1 MYYSDELYHHGILG
15 QKWGVR
21 RYQNKDGSLTK
32 AGLKRYGTVE
42 NYNKVKSAAE
52 KAAKDRENARIRAN
66 VEKDIAKAKK
76 KYGVQTPEEKQA
88 DEARKAAK
96 KNKST
101 DPNNESS
108 TKKKSINEMTDD
120 EIRQRISRLELEN
133 KLKYLTPKTVS
144 KGEKFKKFLDDVVVP
159 PLKNSAK
166 DALEKY
172 LKKTLSDKLGLSEK
186 KVETES
192 ERLARLANDYANRA
206 KIERNRAY
214 LNEQAAARRAAAQAE
229 EAAREAAAEAAR
241 QEVVDR
247 RNARREAA
255 AQERRRR
262 ERLRNYRNRQRRALR
277 LTRGSGNS
285 SRTSSS
291 GSSSG
296 SSGSTS

>member
-32 AGLKRYGTVE
+32 AGLRRYGTVE

-52 KAAKDRENARIRAN
+52 KAARDKENARFRAN

-96 KNKST
+96 KLKSAEP
-101 DPNNESS
+101 DSESD

-120 EIRQRISRLELEN
+120 EIRQRIARLELEN
-133 KLKYLTPKTVS
+133 KLKNLTPKTVT

-172 LKKTLSDKLGLSEK
+172 LKKTLSEQLGLSEK
-186 KVETES
+186 KIETES
-192 ERLARLANDYANRA
+192 ERLAKEATDYANRA
-206 KIERNRAY
+206 KIERNKVY
-214 LNEQAAARRAAAQAE
+214 LNEQEAARKAAAQAE
-229 EAAREAAAEAAR
+229 ETARKEAAARE
-241 QEVVDR
+241 
-247 RNARREAA
+247 
-255 AQERRRR
+255 RRRK
-262 ERLRNYRNRQRRALR
+262 ERLRNYRRRLR
-277 LTRGSGNS
+277 LTRGS
-285 SRTSSS
+285 
-291 GSSSG
+291 SG
-296 SSGSTS
+296 SSGSNGSNGSSS

>member
-1 MYYSDELYHHGILG
+1 MKGGIHMYYSDELYHHGILG

-52 KAAKDRENARIRAN
+52 KAARDKENARLRAN

-76 KYGVQTPEEKQA
+76 KYGIQTPEEKRA

-96 KNKST
+96 KNKSAEP
-101 DPNNESS
+101 DSESD

-120 EIRQRISRLELEN
+120 EIRQRIARLELEN
-133 KLKYLTPKTVS
+133 KLKNLTPKTVT

-172 LKKTLSDKLGLSEK
+172 LKKTLSEQLGLSEK

-192 ERLARLANDYANRA
+192 ERLARLATDTANRA
-206 KIERNRAY
+206 NIVRNANY
-214 LNEQAAARRAAAQAE
+214 VNEQAALRRAAVQAE
-229 EAAREAAAEAAR
+229 E
-241 QEVVDR
+241 
-247 RNARREAA
+247 NARREAA
-255 AQERRRR
+255 ARERRRR
-262 ERLRNYRNRQRRALR
+262 VRLRNYRRRLKLSR
-277 LTRGSGNS
+277 SGRNS
-285 SRTSSS
+285 TP
-291 GSSSG
+291 
-296 SSGSTS
+296 

>member
-42 NYNKVKSAAE
+42 NYNKVKRAAE
-52 KAAKDRENARIRAN
+52 KAAKDKENARIRAN

-76 KYGVQTPEEKQA
+76 KYGIQTPEEKRA

-120 EIRQRISRLELEN
+120 EIRKKIERLKLEN
-133 KLKYLTPKTVS
+133 QLSDLSPKTVT

-172 LKKTLSDKLGLSEK
+172 LKKTLSEQLGLSEK

-192 ERLARLANDYANRA
+192 ERLKRLADDAANRYKA
-206 KIERNRAY
+206 IRNQNLEAEQIEVARQRQRAA
-214 LNEQAAARRAAAQAE
+214 EQAAEAERQAQREARRTE
-229 EAAREAAAEAAR
+229 RER
-241 QEVVDR
+241 
-247 RNARREAA
+247 
-255 AQERRRR
+255 ERRRR
-262 ERLRNYRNRQRRALR
+262 ERLRNYRTRLR
-277 LTRGSGNS
+277 LSRANQYSTTNS
-285 SRTSSS
+285 STSSS
-291 GSSSG
+291 SSS
-296 SSGSTS
+296 STP

>member
-52 KAAKDRENARIRAN
+52 KAARDKENARLRAN

-76 KYGVQTPEEKQA
+76 KYGIQTPEEKRA

-96 KNKST
+96 KLKSAEP
-101 DPNNESS
+101 DSESD

-133 KLKYLTPKTVS
+133 KLKNLTPKTVT

-172 LKKTLSDKLGLSEK
+172 LKKTLSEQLGLNEK

-192 ERLARLANDYANRA
+192 ERLARVANDLANKA
-206 KIERNRAY
+206 KITRNANY
-214 LNEQAAARRAAAQAE
+214 LNEQAALRRAAVQAE
-229 EAAREAAAEAAR
+229 ETAREEAAARE
-241 QEVVDR
+241 
-247 RNARREAA
+247 
-255 AQERRRR
+255 RRRK
-262 ERLRNYRNRQRRALR
+262 ERLRNYRRRLR
-277 LTRGSGNS
+277 L
-285 SRTSSS
+285 SRA
-291 GSSSG
+291 GRY
-296 SSGSTS
+296 STP

>member
-52 KAAKDRENARIRAN
+52 KAARDKENARLRAN

-76 KYGVQTPEEKQA
+76 KYGIQTPEEKRA

-96 KNKST
+96 KNKSAEP
-101 DPNNESS
+101 DSESD

-120 EIRQRISRLELEN
+120 EIRQRIARLELEN
-133 KLKYLTPKTVS
+133 KLKNLTPKMVT

-172 LKKTLSDKLGLSEK
+172 LKKTLSEQLGLSEK

-192 ERLARLANDYANRA
+192 ERLARQANDLANRA
-206 KIERNRAY
+206 KITRNANY
-214 LNEQAAARRAAAQAE
+214 LNEQAALRRSAVQAE
-229 EAAREAAAEAAR
+229 E
-241 QEVVDR
+241 
-247 RNARREAA
+247 NARREAA
-255 AQERRRR
+255 ARERRRR
-262 ERLRNYRNRQRRALR
+262 VRLRNYRRRLR
-277 LTRGSGNS
+277 LSRSGRNS
-285 SRTSSS
+285 NP
-291 GSSSG
+291 
-296 SSGSTS
+296 

>member
-52 KAAKDRENARIRAN
+52 KAARDKENARLRAN

-96 KNKST
+96 KLKSAESS
-101 DPNNESS
+101 NESGI
-108 TKKKSINEMTDD
+108 KKKSINEMTDD
-120 EIRQRISRLELEN
+120 EIRQRIARLELEN
-133 KLKYLTPKTVS
+133 KLKNLTPKTVT

-159 PLKNSAK
+159 PLKNTARES
-166 DALEKY
+166 LEKY
-172 LKKTLSDKLGLSEK
+172 LKKVVSDKLGLSEK

-192 ERLARLANDYANRA
+192 ERLAREAQDIANRA
-206 KIERNRAY
+206 KITRNANY
-214 LNEQAAARRAAAQAE
+214 LNEQAALRKAAVQAE
-229 EAAREAAAEAAR
+229 ET
-241 QEVVDR
+241 
-247 RNARREAA
+247 ARREAA
-255 AQERRRR
+255 EREKRRKQ
-262 ERLRNYRNRQRRALR
+262 RLRNYRHRLR
-277 LTRGSGNS
+277 L
-285 SRTSSS
+285 SRA
-291 GSSSG
+291 GRY
-296 SSGSTS
+296 STP

>member
-32 AGLKRYGTVE
+32 AGLRRYGSVE

-52 KAAKDRENARIRAN
+52 RAAKDKENARIRAN

-76 KYGVQTPEEKQA
+76 KYGIQTPEEKQA

-96 KNKST
+96 KLKSAESS
-101 DPNNESS
+101 NESG

-120 EIRQRISRLELEN
+120 EIRQRIARLELEN

-144 KGEKFKKFLDDVVVP
+144 KGEKFKKLLDDVVVP
-159 PLKNSAK
+159 PLKNTARE
-166 DALEKY
+166 ALEKY
-172 LKKTLSDKLGLSEK
+172 LKKVVSDKLGLSEK
-186 KVETES
+186 KVETAS
-192 ERLARLANDYANRA
+192 EILARQAQDLANRA

-229 EAAREAAAEAAR
+229 ER
-241 QEVVDR
+241 
-247 RNARREAA
+247 ARREVA
-255 AQERRRR
+255 EREKRRKQ
-262 ERLRNYRNRQRRALR
+262 RLRNYRRRLR
-277 LTRGSGNS
+277 LSRSGRN
-285 SRTSSS
+285 T
-291 GSSSG
+291 
-296 SSGSTS
+296 TP

>member
-52 KAAKDRENARIRAN
+52 KAARDKENARLRAN

-76 KYGVQTPEEKQA
+76 RYGVQTPEEKRA

-101 DPNNESS
+101 DPNNESG

-133 KLKYLTPKTVS
+133 RLKYLTPKTVS

-159 PLKNSAK
+159 PLKNAARES
-166 DALEKY
+166 LEKY
-172 LKKTLSDKLGLSEK
+172 LKKTLSEQLGLSEK
-186 KVETES
+186 KIETES
-192 ERLARLANDYANRA
+192 ERLARLATDAANRA
-206 KIERNRAY
+206 AITRNANY
-214 LNEQAAARRAAAQAE
+214 VNEQAALRRAAVQSE
-229 EAAREAAAEAAR
+229 ET
-241 QEVVDR
+241 
-247 RNARREAA
+247 ARREAA
-255 AQERRRR
+255 ARERRRKQ
-262 ERLRNYRNRQRRALR
+262 RLRNYRRRLR
-277 LTRGSGNS
+277 LSRSGRNS
-285 SRTSSS
+285 TP
-291 GSSSG
+291 
-296 SSGSTS
+296 

>member
-52 KAAKDRENARIRAN
+52 KAARDKENARLRAN

-101 DPNNESS
+101 DPNDESS

-133 KLKYLTPKTVS
+133 KLKNLTPKTVS

-172 LKKTLSDKLGLSEK
+172 LKKVISEQLGLSEK

-192 ERLARLANDYANRA
+192 ERLAKEATDYANRA
-206 KIERNRAY
+206 KIERNKVY

-229 EAAREAAAEAAR
+229 ET
-241 QEVVDR
+241 
-247 RNARREAA
+247 ARREAA
-255 AQERRRR
+255 ARERRRR
-262 ERLRNYRNRQRRALR
+262 ERLRNYRRRLR
-277 LTRGSGNS
+277 LTRGSSG
-285 SRTSSS
+285 SS
-291 GSSSG
+291 GSSS
-296 SSGSTS
+296 

>member
-52 KAAKDRENARIRAN
+52 KAARDKENARFRAN

-76 KYGVQTPEEKQA
+76 KYGVQTPEEKRA

-101 DPNNESS
+101 DSNNESS

-120 EIRQRISRLELEN
+120 EIRKKVERLKLEN
-133 KLKYLTPKTVS
+133 QLRDLSPKTVT

-172 LKKTLSDKLGLSEK
+172 LKKTLSEQLGLSEK

-192 ERLARLANDYANRA
+192 ERLARQAQDLANRA
-206 KIERNRAY
+206 KITRNTNY
-214 LNEQAAARRAAAQAE
+214 LNEQAAARKAAVQAE
-229 EAAREAAAEAAR
+229 ET
-241 QEVVDR
+241 
-247 RNARREAA
+247 ARREAA
-255 AQERRRR
+255 EREKRRKQ
-262 ERLRNYRNRQRRALR
+262 RLRNYRHRLR
-277 LTRGSGNS
+277 L
-285 SRTSSS
+285 SRA
-291 GSSSG
+291 GRY
-296 SSGSTS
+296 STP

>member
-52 KAAKDRENARIRAN
+52 KAAKDKENARIRAN

-96 KNKST
+96 KLKSAESS
-101 DPNNESS
+101 NESG
-108 TKKKSINEMTDD
+108 TKKKSINEMSDD
-120 EIRQRISRLELEN
+120 EIRQRIARLELEN

-144 KGEKFKKFLDDVVVP
+144 KGEKFKKLLDDVVVP
-159 PLKNSAK
+159 PLKNTARE
-166 DALEKY
+166 ALEKY
-172 LKKTLSDKLGLSEK
+172 LKKVVSDKLGLSEK
-186 KVETES
+186 KVETAS
-192 ERLARLANDYANRA
+192 EILARQAQDLANRA

-229 EAAREAAAEAAR
+229 ER
-241 QEVVDR
+241 
-247 RNARREAA
+247 ARREAA
-255 AQERRRR
+255 EREKRRKQ
-262 ERLRNYRNRQRRALR
+262 RLRNYRHRLR
-277 LTRGSGNS
+277 LSRSGRN
-285 SRTSSS
+285 T
-291 GSSSG
+291 
-296 SSGSTS
+296 TP

>member
-42 NYNKVKSAAE
+42 NYNKVKRAAE
-52 KAAKDRENARIRAN
+52 KAAKDKENARIRAN

-76 KYGVQTPEEKQA
+76 KYGVQTPEEKRA

-96 KNKST
+96 KLKSAEP
-101 DPNNESS
+101 DSESD

-120 EIRQRISRLELEN
+120 EIRQRIARLELEN
-133 KLKYLTPKTVS
+133 KLKNLTPKTVT

-172 LKKTLSDKLGLSEK
+172 LKKTLSEQLGLSEK

-192 ERLARLANDYANRA
+192 ERLARQANDLANRA
-206 KIERNRAY
+206 KITRNANY
-214 LNEQAAARRAAAQAE
+214 LNEQAALRRSAVQAE
-229 EAAREAAAEAAR
+229 E
-241 QEVVDR
+241 
-247 RNARREAA
+247 NARREAA
-255 AQERRRR
+255 ARERRRR
-262 ERLRNYRNRQRRALR
+262 VRLRNYRRRLR
-277 LTRGSGNS
+277 LSRSGRNS
-285 SRTSSS
+285 TP
-291 GSSSG
+291 
-296 SSGSTS
+296 

>member
-52 KAAKDRENARIRAN
+52 KAARDKENARLRAN

-76 KYGVQTPEEKQA
+76 KYGVQTPEEKRA
-88 DEARKAAK
+88 DEARKTAK
-96 KNKST
+96 KNKSAE
-101 DPNNESS
+101 PNDESS

-120 EIRQRISRLELEN
+120 EIRQRIARLELEN
-133 KLKYLTPKTVS
+133 KLKNLTPKTVT

-172 LKKTLSDKLGLSEK
+172 LKKILSEQLGLSEK
-186 KVETES
+186 KIETES
-192 ERLARLANDYANRA
+192 ERLAKEATDYANRA
-206 KIERNRAY
+206 KIERNKVY
-214 LNEQAAARRAAAQAE
+214 LNEQEAARKAAAKAEETARKEAAAR
-229 EAAREAAAEAAR
+229 
-241 QEVVDR
+241 
-247 RNARREAA
+247 
-255 AQERRRR
+255 ERRRR
-262 ERLRNYRNRQRRALR
+262 ERLRNYRRRLR
-277 LTRGSGNS
+277 L
-285 SRTSSS
+285 SRA
-291 GSSSG
+291 GRY
-296 SSGSTS
+296 STP

>member
-1 MYYSDELYHHGILG
+1 MKGGNHMYYSDELYHHGILG

-52 KAAKDRENARIRAN
+52 KAAKDRENARLRAN

-96 KNKST
+96 KLKSA
-101 DPNNESS
+101 ESDS
-108 TKKKSINEMTDD
+108 ESDTKKKSINEMSDD
-120 EIRQRISRLELEN
+120 EIRQRIARLELEN

-214 LNEQAAARRAAAQAE
+214 LNVQAALRRAAAQAE
-229 EAAREAAAEAAR
+229 E
-241 QEVVDR
+241 
-247 RNARREAA
+247 NARREAA
-255 AQERRRR
+255 EREKRRKQR
-262 ERLRNYRNRQRRALR
+262 LKNYRHRLRLSRAGR
-277 LTRGSGNS
+277 Y
-285 SRTSSS
+285 
-291 GSSSG
+291 
-296 SSGSTS
+296 STP